1 VSNWADALRLALRLG
16 LAPEVFWRLSLAE
29 WRALTEAPPAGALP
43 NGPLRPDRPLSR
55 RGSPMSF
62 EPDDFAT
69 GGLSAVPARAAEA
82 AASLEAL
89 KAPAERAARSIDEA
103 FARAGASL
111 VRSLARAASD
121 GQLSLGE
128 LARAVLGAAGAAL
141 KGGGLGEAL
150 SKGFSGVGFSGARA
164 DGGPVLPGGA
174 YLVGERGPEVF
185 RPHGAGTIE
194 PAGSGG
200 VSVTVNVQGGEVGG
214 LVRSD
219 AQLAQALARAVGLGV
234 RKL

>member
-1 VSNWADALRLALRLG
+1 
-16 LAPEVFWRLSLAE
+16 
-29 WRALTEAPPAGALP
+29 
-43 NGPLRPDRPLSR
+43 
-55 RGSPMSF
+55 MSF
-62 EPDDFAT
+62 EQD
-69 GGLSAVPARAAEA
+69 GLSTVPARAAEA
-82 AASLEAL
+82 AAALDAL

-111 VRSLARAASD
+111 VKSLARAASD
-121 GQLSLGE
+121 GQVSLAE

-150 SKGFSGVGFSGARA
+150 SKSFSGARA

-185 RPHGAGTIE
+185 RPASAGSIE
-194 PAGSGG
+194 PVGG
-200 VSVTVNVQGGEVGG
+200 GGMSVTINVQGGEASG

-219 AQLAQALARAVGLGV
+219 AQIAQALARAVSLGA
-234 RKL
+234 RRL

>member
-1 VSNWADALRLALRLG
+1 M
-16 LAPEVFWRLSLAE
+16 SL
-29 WRALTEAPPAGALP
+29 
-43 NGPLRPDRPLSR
+43 DH
-55 RGSPMSF
+55 
-62 EPDDFAT
+62 D
-69 GGLSAVPARAAEA
+69 GLSAVPARAAEA
-82 AASLEAL
+82 AAALESL

-121 GQLSLGE
+121 GQVSLSE

-150 SKGFSGVGFSGARA
+150 TKTFAGARA

-174 YLVGERGPEVF
+174 YLVGERGPELF
-185 RPHGAGTIE
+185 RPTSAGSIE

-200 VSVTVNVQGGEVGG
+200 VSVTVNVQGGEASG
-214 LVRSD
+214 LIRSD
-219 AQLAQALARAVGLGV
+219 AQIAQALARAVSLGARGL
-234 RKL
+234 

>member
-1 VSNWADALRLALRLG
+1 
-16 LAPEVFWRLSLAE
+16 
-29 WRALTEAPPAGALP
+29 
-43 NGPLRPDRPLSR
+43 
-55 RGSPMSF
+55 MSF
-62 EPDDFAT
+62 DQD
-69 GGLSAVPARAAEA
+69 GLSAVPARAAEA
-82 AASLEAL
+82 AAALDAL

-111 VRSLARAASD
+111 VKSLARAASD
-121 GQLSLGE
+121 GQVSLAE

-150 SKGFSGVGFSGARA
+150 SKSFSGARA

-185 RPHGAGTIE
+185 RPASAGSVE
-194 PAGSGG
+194 PVGSGG
-200 VSVTVNVQGGEVGG
+200 VSVTINVQGGEASG

-219 AQLAQALARAVGLGV
+219 AQIAQALARAVSLGA
-234 RKL
+234 RRL

>member
-1 VSNWADALRLALRLG
+1 
-16 LAPEVFWRLSLAE
+16 
-29 WRALTEAPPAGALP
+29 
-43 NGPLRPDRPLSR
+43 
-55 RGSPMSF
+55 MSF
-62 EPDDFAT
+62 EQD
-69 GGLSAVPARAAEA
+69 GLSALPARAAEA
-82 AASLEAL
+82 AAALDAL

-121 GQLSLGE
+121 GQVSLGE

-150 SKGFSGVGFSGARA
+150 SKGFSGARA

-185 RPHGAGTIE
+185 RPASAGSIE
-194 PAGSGG
+194 PVGG
-200 VSVTVNVQGGEVGG
+200 GGMSVTINVQGGEAAG
-214 LVRSD
+214 LIRSD
-219 AQLAQALARAVGLGV
+219 AQIAQALARAVSVGARRL
-234 RKL
+234 